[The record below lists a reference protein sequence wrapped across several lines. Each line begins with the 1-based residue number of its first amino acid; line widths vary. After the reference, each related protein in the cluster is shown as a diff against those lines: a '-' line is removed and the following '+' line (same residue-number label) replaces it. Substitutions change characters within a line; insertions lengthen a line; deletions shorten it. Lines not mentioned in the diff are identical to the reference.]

1 MLRVWAEV
9 GHGMVA
15 KCVFF
20 LKESS
25 HCFWTQVYLC
35 GLGVLLSLLRQV
47 SSNYQAVPSG
57 DLDKVQGAV

>member
-1 MLRVWAEV
+1 
-9 GHGMVA
+9 MVA

-35 GLGVLLSLLRQV
+35 VLGVLLSLLRQV
-47 SSNYQAVPSG
+47 SSNYQPVPSG